1 MPADRPALTHVTS
14 AVCAGTNFF
23 TLLLNTGVTGE
34 ALLPA
39 VAYFGTQSTHSC
51 DNVRLE
57 YTILLQ
63 DSLPQDLQALL
74 HF

>member
-39 VAYFGTQSTHSC
+39 VAYFGTQSTHSRARC
-51 DNVRLE
+51 LAVLQFISSGALRLCF
-57 YTILLQ
+57 
-63 DSLPQDLQALL
+63 AL
-74 HF
+74 